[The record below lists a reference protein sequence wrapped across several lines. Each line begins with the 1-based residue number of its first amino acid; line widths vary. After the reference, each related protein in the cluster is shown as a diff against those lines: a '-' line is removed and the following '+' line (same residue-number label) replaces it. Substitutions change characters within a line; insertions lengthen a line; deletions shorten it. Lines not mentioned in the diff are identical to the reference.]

1 LRAVKKY
8 PEGTYEGPLSTTGLR
23 HGKGKMYYGSGSIYK
38 GNW

>member
-8 PEGTYEGPLSTTGLR
+8 PDGTYEGALKAGIR